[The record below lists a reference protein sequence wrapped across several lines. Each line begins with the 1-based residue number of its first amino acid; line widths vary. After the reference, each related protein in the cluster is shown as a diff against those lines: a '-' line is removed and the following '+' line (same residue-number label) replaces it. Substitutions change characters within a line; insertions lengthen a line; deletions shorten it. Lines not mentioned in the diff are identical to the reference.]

1 MYHDLWT
8 NSPKEMTEY
17 PDYTYKTH
25 FGKAVPAFVP
35 GPVLKG
41 YIEGKCNIQI
51 SRNEKIN
58 RCKISVFAFSTIV
71 NRSFGC

>member
-51 SRNEKIN
+51 
-58 RCKISVFAFSTIV
+58 
-71 NRSFGC
+71 